1 MLRGVIAVLVAALA
15 GVAAADVA
23 AAPAPGFTELVSV
36 SSAGVQG
43 DQDSELP
50 SVSADGRF
58 VAFASFSDNLVAG
71 DTNGRSDIFV
81 RDRLTGTTER
91 VSVSSAG
98 RQAEGDSGILGGMG
112 APSISADGRFVAFDS
127 EGTNLVRGDTNGT
140 ADVFVRDRLL
150 GTTERISAGA
160 QFGGGTEGTISDDGN
175 RVAFVSFAD
184 DIVAPDT
191 NFTSDIFVRD
201 RTTGVTVRATDAQD
215 GSQANSSSFN
225 PDLNA
230 NGQLVAFDSFA
241 SNLAP
246 GDDDGAVDVFVRDLD
261 TGVTEGISL
270 SPAGSSGVLN
280 HGSGATISPNGR
292 WVAFSTQETNLFPDA
307 NGPVE
312 DVVLFDRTSRTYEVE
327 SVNDTGAQGNDNSNQ
342 PSVSADGRYVAFTSF
357 AQNLVPEDANFRN
370 DVFVRDRVA
379 RTTRRVSV
387 GSAGEEGDLDSLA
400 PAIDADGQ
408 VIAFSSSASTFVPE
422 SQPFFAS
429 DVFVRDARP
438 AADLALTL
446 SDSPDPAAVRG
457 DLTYTA
463 TIANG
468 GPAGATGAT
477 LVADLPADATFVSAT
492 GATCTRGGKGKTN
505 GTLTCDLGTI
515 GAGAVRRVTILVR
528 PARAGTLTLSA
539 HVFAD
544 QPDAARGNNSAT
556 ETTTVTR
563 A

>member
-1 MLRGVIAVLVAALA
+1 MLRGVIAVLVAVLA
-15 GVAAADVA
+15 AVAAADIA

-50 SVSADGRF
+50 AVSADGRF
-58 VAFASFSDNLVAG
+58 VAFASLSDNLVAD

-98 RQAEGDSGILGGMG
+98 RQSDADSGFLNGMG
-112 APSISADGRFVAFDS
+112 GPSISADGRYVAFDS
-127 EGTNLVRGDTNGT
+127 EGTNLVKGDTNGT

-150 GTTERISAGA
+150 GTTERISAGTR
-160 QFGGGTEGTISDDGN
+160 FGGGTEGTISDDGN

-184 DIVAPDT
+184 DIVQPDT
-191 NFTSDIFVRD
+191 NFTGDIFVRD
-201 RTTGVTVRATDAQD
+201 RTTGVTVRVSDAPD
-215 GSQANSSSFN
+215 GSEANNSSSN

-230 NGQLVAFDSFA
+230 NGHVVAFDSFA
-241 SNLAP
+241 SNLVANDT
-246 GDDDGAVDVFVRDLD
+246 DDALDVFVRNLD
-261 TGVTEGISL
+261 SGVTEGVSV
-270 SPAGSSGVLN
+270 SPPSFVLN
-280 HGSGATISPNGR
+280 NGSGASISPDGNL
-292 WVAFSTQETNLFPDA
+292 VAFSTQASNLFPDA
-307 NGPVE
+307 NGFVE

-327 SVNDTGAQGNDNSNQ
+327 SVNDAGAQGNDNSNQ

-379 RTTRRVSV
+379 GTTRRVSV

-400 PAIDADGQ
+400 PAIDGDGQ
-408 VIAFSSSASTFVPE
+408 VIAFSSRASTFVPE

-463 TIANG
+463 SVANG
-468 GPAGATGAT
+468 GPATATGTT

-492 GATCTRGGKGKTN
+492 GATCTRGGKSKTN

-515 GAGAVRRVTILVR
+515 GAGASRSVTILVR
-528 PARAGTLTLSA
+528 PTRAGTLMLSA
-539 HVFAD
+539 RVLAD
-544 QPDAARGNNSAT
+544 QPDPARANNAAT
-556 ETTTVTR
+556 EATTVNR
-563 A
+563 L